1 MKNFDA
7 SDESAAGVLC
17 AVCEQMIRGGR
28 WYARINS
35 GGRLLALCCPLCE
48 DTFAR
53 NPAPYVRRIET
64 YQFMSRSP
72 EAK

>member
-7 SDESAAGVLC
+7 SNEAAASVLC
-17 AVCEQMIRGGR
+17 AVCEQSIRGGR

-35 GGRLLALCCPLCE
+35 GDRLFALCCPLCE

-64 YQFMSRSP
+64 YQFMSGSA
-72 EAK
+72 ETE